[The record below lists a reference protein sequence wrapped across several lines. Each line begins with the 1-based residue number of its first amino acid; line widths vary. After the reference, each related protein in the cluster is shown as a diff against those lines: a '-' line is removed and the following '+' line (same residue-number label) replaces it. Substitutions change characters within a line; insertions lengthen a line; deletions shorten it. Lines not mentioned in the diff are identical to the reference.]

1 MTSTGPNSD
10 KGTSDE
16 TPTVR
21 HPDSLGKNRSNVAI
35 KLKPQ
40 VATKVLLIVDLRAQI
55 NEKMLH
61 LKLDLKFCSQS
72 TLNFS
77 EKVTQNTFIP
87 NIETD
92 CGQFLGT
99 RVMR

>member
-1 MTSTGPNSD
+1 MRTAVC
-10 KGTSDE
+10 E
-16 TPTVR
+16 R
-21 HPDSLGKNRSNVAI
+21 
-35 KLKPQ
+35 
-40 VATKVLLIVDLRAQI
+40 ATKKLQLLGSRTVLEQVLLIVDLRAQI

-77 EKVTQNTFIP
+77 KKVTQNTFIP

-99 RVMR
+99 RVMRRTW